1 MIDKFSH
8 SSLSTFRRCKVRF
21 KWQYMDNYVSP
32 PGLGQMK
39 GSMGHAALSKWYTT
53 FDEAQAMEA
62 ASQVLTGFQSQFN
75 MDLQE
80 DWEFMDLILHRYF
93 VWSDENDNLD
103 EILAVEKKFDIVL
116 GDYTLTGYI
125 DGVVQDKSG
134 IWLMEHKFNQ
144 RMDLKGLDLDPQ
156 MSIYL
161 LAARKI
167 GYDAVG
173 IIYNGIRMTKGGIA
187 ESSPVVRTKIFFN
200 QEGLNVIEYE
210 LIAQMKEATDFL
222 LEKGE
227 LYRNPT
233 HDCYWDCGFYRACL
247 MLNDSGDARPVLA
260 QMQGGKE

>member
-8 SSLSTFRRCKVRF
+8 SSISTFRRCKVRF
-21 KWQYMDNYVSP
+21 KWQYMDNYSAP

-53 FDEAQAMEA
+53 FDENLAMQEA
-62 ASQVLTGFQSQFN
+62 SNVLSGFQSQFN

-80 DWEFMDLILHRYF
+80 DWEFMDLVLHRYF
-93 VWSDENDNLD
+93 QWSDENDNVD
-103 EILAVEKKFDIVL
+103 EILAVEKKFDIPL
-116 GDYTLTGYI
+116 GDHTLTGYI
-125 DGVVQDKSG
+125 DAVMKDKSG

-173 IIYNGIRMTKGGIA
+173 IIYNGIRMVKGGIA
-187 ESSPVVRTKIFFN
+187 EEQPVVRTKIFFN
-200 QEGLNVIEYE
+200 QEGLDVIEYE
-210 LIAQMKEATDFL
+210 LIQQMDEIRDFL
-222 LEKGE
+222 NDKGR

-247 MLNDSGDARPVLA
+247 MLNDTGNARPVLNT
-260 QMQGGKE
+260 MVGGKE